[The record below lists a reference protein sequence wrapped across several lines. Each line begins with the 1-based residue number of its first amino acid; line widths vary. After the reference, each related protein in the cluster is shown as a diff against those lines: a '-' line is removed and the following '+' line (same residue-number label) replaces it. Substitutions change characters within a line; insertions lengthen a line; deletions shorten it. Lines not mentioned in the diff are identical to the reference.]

1 MRLSQKNNKVSANQ
15 LGHNPK
21 MLEYLLYAPRLE
33 SCCELSQD
41 PVLALE
47 MLSKGA
53 ESINKEYSESNKG
66 GRW

>member
-1 MRLSQKNNKVSANQ
+1 
-15 LGHNPK
+15 